1 MTTNGVHIFGEES
14 ISAVEMN
21 VILRDLTPMSIL
33 NPQRL
38 FEESNISKISDKK
51 KTKKDLMIEQA
62 TQEREA
68 KRKQTELANLSHNI
82 DEKNSN
88 SLDMQMC
95 VLKSITIKDVRREAL
110 IKLLGVALTQKLW
123 YDALGIYL
131 VLEYESPITDKER
144 KHENLKWA
152 REVFRK
158 KKIDPIEAQFTGKVE
173 VAPMNK
179 FLIGNIKLDP
189 WQKKVLQDV
198 QNGICPLVVAPTSCG
213 KTQLALY
220 QVQTMNRVMIVEPTP
235 ALVYEVAAIVR
246 NLIGNQ
252 VCIVSGAGMLT
263 FSDEEPRIWIGT
275 APELEVYMMKND
287 LLMTL
292 DYAIFDEIHC
302 VNDPKMGA
310 AIERLLLTVPC
321 PFIAL
326 SATID
331 IESAKETVEFWGR
344 RLAANSRQVEL
355 FVHTERYLNLGKWV
369 FRNNKLEKIH
379 PLASMTLQDL
389 QDPERFKMLDFSLTP
404 QDSWALYQS
413 IMEIETDVKIET
425 NPEELYPNITL
436 LHLDDTRKMEMSL
449 KNDLRRLAIED
460 PEAIEVIID
469 DFRLKNVPQKDFNI
483 TELAMSLKAEGKT
496 PAIIFV
502 EDAASAIDQ
511 VKKLVEG
518 LERAQEIKYPDWH
531 HEIEHRQAMYQ
542 RFQDALESIRKT
554 KISQTSQ
561 FKSGQDIENAIQR
574 RTAEEEEAQKE
585 GRGQATEVDP
595 WAPHPDFVMSPGG
608 PIHDSFVKKARI
620 TLSRA
625 SKMRIGYENVLIRAL
640 RLGIAVLTE
649 DMSETEKD
657 LLYQLMVQDFAQ
669 HRRLGIIF
677 SDKNTL
683 AYGINMPIRTSVL
696 LTLEGHKPFPPL
708 VAHQM
713 MGRAGR
719 RGHDK
724 EGHVVYAGADPLQYI
739 KKEYGRL
746 EGQTNIW
753 YQTYPLAQQMNGDYV
768 NRLNAGGCLSQKDY
782 DPFPE
787 YMNLNEKHGGMD
799 AKWWSLYRVSGHPE
813 MIPQITEFME
823 SKLYATNIE
832 EMPYNE
838 QAQWIG
844 LISWI
849 SGRSY
854 QNTTVPTVH
863 KELKEGIQN
872 LMAEAGITYD
882 EESILPFVY
891 AYNQFRCPDEGNT
904 VYEVK
909 MAAEMQAL
917 GQLLVDWYAVQPN
930 ELLKKLFTRVREY
943 TLKYRTLQYLK

>member
-1 MTTNGVHIFGEES
+1 MTTNGMHIQWDEPISS
-14 ISAVEMN
+14 IEMN
-21 VILRDLTPMSIL
+21 VILRDLTPTHIL

-38 FEESNISKISDKK
+38 FDETQVVVQDLKK

-68 KRKQTELANLSHNI
+68 KRKQQELSNLSHNI
-82 DEKNSN
+82 NVKNDN

-95 VLKSITIKDVRREAL
+95 VLKSITQKDVRREAL
-110 IKLLGVALTQKLW
+110 IQLLGVALTQKLW
-123 YDALGIYL
+123 YDALSIYL
-131 VLEYESPITDKER
+131 VLEYESPITEKER

-158 KKIDPIEAQFTGKVE
+158 KKIDPIEAQFTGKVD

-179 FLIGNIKLDP
+179 FLVGNIKLDP

-220 QVQTMNRVMIVEPTP
+220 QVQAANRVMIVEPTP

-246 NLIGNQ
+246 SLIGNH

-263 FSDEEPRIWIGT
+263 FSDEEPRVWIGT
-275 APELEVYMMKND
+275 APELEVFMMKND

-302 VNDPKMGA
+302 LNDPDMGA

-331 IESAKETVEFWGR
+331 IESAKETVEFWGQ
-344 RLAANSRQVEL
+344 RLGGTRIVEL

-369 FRNNKLEKIH
+369 FRNGKLEKIH
-379 PLASMTLQDL
+379 PLASMSLRDL

-413 IMEIETDVKIET
+413 ILEIDTEVPIETDPEKI
-425 NPEELYPNITL
+425 YPNISL
-436 LHLDDTRKMEMSL
+436 LHLDDTRKMETSL
-449 KNDLRRLAIED
+449 KNDLRRLALED

-469 DFRLKNVPQKDFNI
+469 DFLLKKAPHKDFDI

-496 PAIIFV
+496 PAIVFV

-531 HEIEHRQAMYQ
+531 HEIERRQALYQ

-554 KISQTSQ
+554 KISANSQ
-561 FKSGQDIENAIQR
+561 FKCAQDIEDAIQR
-574 RTAEEEEAQKE
+574 RTREEQEAQTE

-608 PIHDSFVKKARI
+608 PIHDDFVKKARI
-620 TLSRA
+620 TLSKA

-696 LTLEGHKPFPPL
+696 LTLPGHKPFTPL

-719 RGHDK
+719 RGYDK
-724 EGHVVYAGADPLQYI
+724 EGHVVYAGADPLQYV

-753 YQTYPLAQQMNGDYV
+753 YKTYPVAQQINGDYV
-768 NRLNAGGCLSQKDY
+768 NRLNGGGCLSKKDF
-782 DPFPE
+782 DPFPQFME
-787 YMNLNEKHGGMD
+787 LDSIHGTMD

-849 SGRSY
+849 SGRTYESMT
-854 QNTTVPTVH
+854 QPTVH

-872 LMAEAGITYD
+872 LMAEAGITYNED
-882 EESILPFVY
+882 SILPFVY
-891 AYNQFRCPDEGNT
+891 AYSQFRCPDEGNT

-909 MAAEMQAL
+909 MAAEMHAL